1 MNPHIPSISPASDT
15 PHRILVVDDNRA
27 IHEDF
32 RKILSG
38 DTDGDD
44 FEDEDAAFF
53 GTTPTAPKK
62 THFEL
67 DFASQGQE
75 ALDMVI
81 AAKEKGLRYSL
92 VFMDVRMP
100 PGLDGIETTSRL
112 WEVDPDVQVIIC
124 TAYSDY
130 SWEGMIERLGKT
142 DRLLILKKPFDVV
155 EVIQSAHALTGK
167 WLLLQ
172 QTRLHAEKLESAVL
186 TRTAELEKTNVELE
200 KTLGELSIARDEA
213 LESVRL
219 KSRFLANMS
228 HEIRTPMN
236 GVIGMAELLLH
247 TPLDTDQR
255 DYIDTIRGSADLLLN
270 LINDLL
276 DSSKIESGSLHFE
289 TNDFDLNTV
298 VEGTL
303 DIVGSIARHK
313 GLELAGYIGKDAFPH
328 LRGDS
333 GRLRQV
339 LTNILS
345 NAVKF
350 TSEGEVILSVSTLA
364 ETETDTRLLFEVRDT
379 GIGIAKDLS
388 LRIFEPFVQADGSDA
403 RKYGG
408 TGLGLS
414 ISRQIVEALGGEIGV
429 ESEPGE
435 GSRFWFSA
443 TFQKQTDTASRVL
456 AITDL
461 PEDLRVLVVDDNATN
476 RKILQLQL
484 SNLQMRSSSVSGADE
499 ALEILR
505 KENAGGS
512 PFSLALL
519 DMQMPGMDGLSL
531 ARAIKS
537 DPATAGTRLV
547 LLSSLGDHLAESTL
561 SEAGVEG
568 HLVKPLKQTRLQ
580 TALATLLGKN
590 SSTPA
595 PVPTPLTPTNGT
607 RKPVSALRILL
618 AEDNMVNQRVTLLQ
632 LQRLGFTADIAKD
645 GREVLKALETIPY
658 DVILMDCQ
666 MPTMDGYEATR
677 EIRRLYPSKH
687 IHIIAM
693 TANAMPEERDM
704 CLEAGMDDFLS
715 KPVSPAVLGE
725 LLEKAK
731 ALPST

>member
-1 MNPHIPSISPASDT
+1 MNLHTSSTSQNADI

-32 RKILSG
+32 RKILAG
-38 DTDGDD
+38 DPDTDD

-53 GTTPTAPKK
+53 GTASTTPKK
-62 THFEL
+62 TSFEM
-67 DFASQGQE
+67 DFASQGLE
-75 ALDMVI
+75 ALEMLV
-81 AAKEKGLRYSL
+81 AAKEKGIRYSL

-100 PGLDGIETTSRL
+100 PGLDGIETTARL
-112 WEVDPDVQVIIC
+112 WEVDPDLQVVIC

-130 SWEGMIERLGKT
+130 SWEGMVERLGLT

-155 EVIQSAHALTGK
+155 EVIQCTHALTAK
-167 WLLLQ
+167 WQLLQ
-172 QTRLHAEKLESAVL
+172 QARLHAEKLETAVQI
-186 TRTAELEKTNVELE
+186 RTAELENANVKLE
-200 KTLGELSIARDEA
+200 KTFEELSIARDEA

-247 TPLDTDQR
+247 TQLDGDQR

-289 TNDFDLNTV
+289 ANDFDLTTV

-313 GLELAGYIGKDAFPH
+313 GLELAGYIGNDVFPH

-339 LTNILS
+339 ITNILS

-350 TSEGEVILSVSTLA
+350 TNKGEVILSVSPLE
-364 ETETDTRLLFEVRDT
+364 ETETATRLRFEVRDT
-379 GIGIAKDLS
+379 GIGIDKDLS

-435 GSRFWFSA
+435 GSKFWFSA
-443 TFQKQTDTASRVL
+443 TFQKQADTTPRPP
-456 AITDL
+456 AITNF
-461 PEDLRVLVVDDNATN
+461 PEDFRVLVVDDNATN

-484 SNLQMRSSSVSGADE
+484 SNLHMRSSSVNGADE
-499 ALEILR
+499 AMEMLR
-505 KENAGGS
+505 QENTGTT
-512 PFSLALL
+512 PFKLALL

-531 ARAIKS
+531 ARLIKS
-537 DPATAGTRLV
+537 DPTTASTRLV

-561 SEAGVEG
+561 TEAGVEG

-580 TALATLLGKN
+580 TALNSLLN
-590 SSTPA
+590 ADASESAAMSSALKPS
-595 PVPTPLTPTNGT
+595 NGT
-607 RKPVSALRILL
+607 RNPVSPLRILL
-618 AEDNMVNQRVTLLQ
+618 AEDNLVNQRVTLLQ
-632 LQRLGFTADIAKD
+632 LKRLGYTADIAKD
-645 GREVLKALETIPY
+645 GLEVLNALEKIPY

-666 MPTMDGYEATR
+666 MPTMDGYAATR
-677 EIRRLYPSKH
+677 EIRRLYSRP

-715 KPVSPAVLGE
+715 KPVYPVVLGE
-725 LLEKAK
+725 LLEKVK
-731 ALPST
+731 AHSAV

>member
-1 MNPHIPSISPASDT
+1 MNSHIPSSSLNAEPV
-15 PHRILVVDDNRA
+15 HRILVVDDNRA
-27 IHEDF
+27 IHDDF

-38 DTDGDD
+38 DDVVDD

-53 GTTPTAPKK
+53 GTAPTTPKK

-67 DFASQGQE
+67 DFASQGLE
-75 ALDMVI
+75 ALDLVI
-81 AAKEKGLRYSL
+81 AAKEKGFRYSL

-100 PGLDGIETTSRL
+100 PGLDGIETTARL
-112 WEVDPDVQVIIC
+112 WEVDPDLQVIIC

-130 SWEGMIERLGKT
+130 SWEGMIERLGMT
-142 DRLLILKKPFDVV
+142 DRLLILKKPFDVI
-155 EVIQSAHALTGK
+155 EVTQCAHALTGK

-172 QTRLHAEKLESAVL
+172 QTRLHAEKLESAVQ
-186 TRTAELEKTNVELE
+186 TRTADLEKANLQLE
-200 KTLGELSIARDEA
+200 ETLRELSVARDEA

-247 TPLDTDQR
+247 TQLDTDQR
-255 DYIDTIRGSADLLLN
+255 DYVDTIRGSADLLLN

-276 DSSKIESGSLHFE
+276 DSSKIESGSLNFE
-289 TNDFDLNTV
+289 TTDFDLNAV

-313 GLELAGYIGKDAFPH
+313 GLELAGYIGKDVYPH

-339 LTNILS
+339 ITNILS

-350 TSEGEVILSVSTLA
+350 TSEGEVILSVSPLA
-364 ETETDTRLLFEVRDT
+364 ETETETRLLFEVRDT

-443 TFQKQTDTASRVL
+443 TFQKQTDTAPKGPE
-456 AITDL
+456 ITAF
-461 PEDLRVLVVDDNATN
+461 PEDFRVLVVDDNATN

-484 SNLQMRSSSVSGADE
+484 SNLHMRSTSVGGGDE
-499 ALEILR
+499 AIEMLR
-505 KENAGGS
+505 KENTGAA
-512 PFSLALL
+512 PFSIALL

-531 ARAIKS
+531 ARMIKS
-537 DPATAGTRLV
+537 DPATANTRLL
-547 LLSSLGDHLAESTL
+547 LLSSLGDHLTESAL

-568 HLVKPLKQTRLQ
+568 HLVKPLKQTRLH
-580 TALATLLGKN
+580 TALTSLL
-590 SSTPA
+590 SVDPAVSA
-595 PVPTPLTPTNGT
+595 PVPTILKPTNGT
-607 RKPVSALRILL
+607 RKPVSSLRILL
-618 AEDNMVNQRVTLLQ
+618 AEDNIVNQRVTLLQ
-632 LQRLGFTADIAKD
+632 LQRLGYTADIAKD
-645 GREVLKALETIPY
+645 GIEVLNALEKTPY

-666 MPTMDGYEATR
+666 MPNMDGYEATR
-677 EIRRLYPSKH
+677 EIRSRYPRQ

-704 CLEAGMDDFLS
+704 CLEAGMDAFLS
-715 KPVSPAVLGE
+715 KPVSPPVLGE
-725 LLEKAK
+725 LLEKAR
-731 ALPST
+731 ALSSV

>member
-1 MNPHIPSISPASDT
+1 MNPATPSHPPAADP

-32 RKILSG
+32 RKILEG
-38 DTDGDD
+38 DPVVDD

-53 GTTPTAPKK
+53 GTASTAPKK
-62 THFEL
+62 TQFKL
-67 DFASQGQE
+67 DFASQGLE
-75 ALDMVI
+75 ALEMV
-81 AAKEKGLRYSL
+81 AASREKGYRYSL

-100 PGLDGIETTSRL
+100 PGLDGIETTARL
-112 WEVDPDVQVIIC
+112 WEIDPDVQIVIC

-130 SWEGMIERLGKT
+130 SWEGMVERLGLT

-155 EVIQSAHALTGK
+155 EVIQCAHALTGK

-172 QTRLHAEKLESAVL
+172 QTRLHAEKLECAVR
-186 TRTAELEKTNVELE
+186 TRTAELEKTNLQLNE
-200 KTLGELSIARDEA
+200 TLGELSIARDEA

-247 TPLDTDQR
+247 TELNADQR

-289 TNDFDLNTV
+289 TSDFDLNMV

-313 GLELAGYIGKDAFPH
+313 GLELVGYVGKDVFAN
-328 LRGDS
+328 LRGDP

-350 TSEGEVILSVSTLA
+350 TNDGEVILNVSSLE
-364 ETETDTRLLFEVRDT
+364 ETETETRLLFEVRDT
-379 GIGIAKDLS
+379 GIGIAKDLC

-443 TFQKQTDTASRVL
+443 GFQKQTGQSPQAPAVVDF
-456 AITDL
+456 
-461 PEDLRVLVVDDNATN
+461 PEDMRVLVVDDNATN

-484 SNLQMRSSSVSGADE
+484 SNLQMSSTSASGGQE
-499 ALEILR
+499 AMEMLR
-505 KENAGGS
+505 KENTGDA
-512 PFSLALL
+512 PFTLALL

-531 ARAIKS
+531 AKLIKS
-537 DPATAGTRLV
+537 DPATSGTRLL
-547 LLSSLGDHLAESTL
+547 LLSSLGDHLSESILT
-561 SEAGVEG
+561 EAGVEG
-568 HLVKPLKQTRLQ
+568 HLVKPLKQTRLHS
-580 TALATLLGKN
+580 ALSTILSHH
-590 SSTPA
+590 SSGAAAGPA
-595 PVPTPLTPTNGT
+595 ASKPSNDMQ
-607 RKPVSALRILL
+607 KPVSSLRILL
-618 AEDNMVNQRVTLLQ
+618 AEDNLVNQRVTLLQ
-632 LQRLGFTADIAKD
+632 LQRLGYTADVAKD
-645 GREVLKALETIPY
+645 GLEVLSALEKTPY

-666 MPTMDGYEATR
+666 MPTMDGYAATR
-677 EIRRLYPSKH
+677 EIRLRHTRP

-704 CLEAGMDDFLS
+704 CLEAGMDAFLS
-715 KPVSPAVLGE
+715 KPVSPPVLGD
-725 LLEKAK
+725 LLEKVMVQAT
-731 ALPST
+731 A